1 MLFDVN
7 TDPTSLHLP
16 NIAEN
21 ELKGFVRYIFA
32 SLFFE
37 YKRKHPSNQEKKFLF
52 IFKSSFFF
60 SRKLN
65 FRILDFHISWRHQI
79 PKHETRNTFY

>member
-21 ELKGFVRYIFA
+21 EFKGCVRCIFA
-32 SLFFE
+32 SLFFN
-37 YKRKHPSNQEKKFLF
+37 YKRKHPSNQEKKNYLFSKALFFLEKTKF
-52 IFKSSFFF
+52 
-60 SRKLN
+60 
-65 FRILDFHISWRHQI
+65 
-79 PKHETRNTFY
+79 